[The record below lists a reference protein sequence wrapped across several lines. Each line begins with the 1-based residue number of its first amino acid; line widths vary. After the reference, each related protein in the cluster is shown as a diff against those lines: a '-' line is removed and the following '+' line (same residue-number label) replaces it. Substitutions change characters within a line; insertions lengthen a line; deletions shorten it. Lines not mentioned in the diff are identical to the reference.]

1 MIETKYDADV
11 LIVGG
16 GPSGSLCAYYLAK
29 AGKEVILIDS
39 ENFPRNKICG
49 DFVSPVGLNELM
61 EIGIWD
67 LSDFKKTNVITGA
80 TVYLDGVPLITKSLP
95 DMEGLPNYGRVIPRI
110 TLDNWI
116 LEAARKQ
123 GVQIITPCKLES
135 YSVNDNCVNID
146 CNQEGKQK
154 HFVTKIIIGADGSNS
169 KVARIM
175 HGKKPNPENKI
186 VAVRAYFENTNCIS
200 QQAELFFTSKSFPG
214 YYWFFPTS
222 ATTANVGI
230 GMMLENFPKE
240 EIHLKNLL
248 LDMIE
253 NDESFKSKIGNGKAT
268 DKIVGFPLSIYN
280 PKAPLVKDRVL
291 LTGDAAGLVNS
302 INGEG
307 MQYAMQSGRWAAESI
322 ITCLGKNDLSAKS
335 LKIFETKVKSEIG
348 YDMSISN
355 IVMQFIRNRNLN
367 PLWLKL
373 LAIMIAQA
381 KKDEKYA
388 NIAGGILAG
397 MVPTNTA
404 INFYFIRKSLFR
416 GLIFPFKGTFG
427 IFTFLKN
434 SITFGATSFFLAIK
448 QRAEYWNWIKNIF
461 SSILSAIKLFSKRQN
476 EKPNSFKHDNYS
488 FFKIETDTISTN
500 NILQAETPNNLHI
513 QK

>member
-1 MIETKYDADV
+1 MTETRYDAEV

-29 AGKEVILIDS
+29 AGKKVILIDS
-39 ENFPRNKICG
+39 ENFPRDKICG

-61 EIGIWD
+61 EIGIWELD
-67 LSDFKKTNVITGA
+67 EFQKTNVITGA
-80 TVYLDGVPLITKSLP
+80 TVFLDRVPLISKNLP

-110 TLDNWI
+110 ILDNWI

-123 GVQIITPCKLES
+123 GAEIITPCKLEN
-135 YSVNDNCVNID
+135 YFVADDCVTIE
-146 CNQEGKQK
+146 CNHEGQGKK
-154 HFVTKIIIGADGSNS
+154 FTAKMIVGADGSNS
-169 KVARIM
+169 KVARIVN
-175 HGKKPNPENKI
+175 GKKPNPENKI
-186 VAVRAYFENTNCIS
+186 VAVRAYFENINCIS

-248 LDMIE
+248 LDMIK
-253 NDESFKSKIGNGKAT
+253 NDESFKSKIGNGKAI

-322 ITCLGKNDLSAKS
+322 ITCLSRNDLSAKS

-404 INFYFIRKSLFR
+404 INFYFVRKSLFR

-427 IFTFLKN
+427 IFIFLKN
-434 SITFGATSFFLAIK
+434 SIIFGATFFVHAIK

-461 SSILSAIKLFSKRQN
+461 SSFISAIKLFNKRQN
-476 EKPNSFKHDNYS
+476 EKPNSLKHDNYS
-488 FFKIETDTISTN
+488 FFKIEAESISTA
-500 NILQAETPNNLHI
+500 NISPVESPHNH
-513 QK
+513 

>member
-1 MIETKYDADV
+1 MTDRKYDTDA
-11 LIVGG
+11 LIIGG

-29 AGKEVILIDS
+29 AGKKVILIDS
-39 ENFPRNKICG
+39 ENFPRDKICG

-61 EIGIWD
+61 EIGIWELD
-67 LSDFKKTNVITGA
+67 DFKKTNVITGA
-80 TVYLDGVPLITKSLP
+80 TVYLDGVPLISKNLP

-110 TLDNWI
+110 ILDNWI

-135 YSVNDNCVNID
+135 YSVDDDCVSVV
-146 CNQEGKQK
+146 CNQEGTTKT
-154 HFVTKIIIGADGSNS
+154 FISKIIIGADGSNS

-186 VAVRAYFENTNCIS
+186 VAVRAYFENINCIS
-200 QQAELFFTSKSFPG
+200 KQAELFFTSKSFPG

-222 ATTANVGI
+222 ATTVNVGI

-240 EIHLKNLL
+240 EIHLKQLL

-253 NDESFKSKIGNGKAT
+253 NDVSFKSRIGNGKAI

-307 MQYAMQSGRWAAESI
+307 MQYAMQSGRWAAESVI
-322 ITCLGKNDLSAKS
+322 ACLSRNDLSAKS

-381 KKDEKYA
+381 KKDVKYA

-404 INFYFIRKSLFR
+404 INFYFVRKSLFR
-416 GLIFPFKGTFG
+416 GLIFPFKGTLG
-427 IFTFLKN
+427 IFKFIKN
-434 SITFGATSFFLAIK
+434 SLIFGATSFVQAIK

-461 SSILSAIKLFSKRQN
+461 SSFVSAIKLFNKRQN
-476 EKPNSFKHDNYS
+476 EKPNSLKHDNYS
-488 FFKIETDTISTN
+488 FFKIEADEISTV
-500 NILQAETPNNLHI
+500 NISPIESPLNH
-513 QK
+513 